1 MKIAPGNAA
10 LRHLL
15 IMFHSAN
22 FLAALQQKPLQIIAF
37 GKVECNRMIRAA
49 AQMLND
55 LRIDIC
61 VQRGTGDDLL
71 KQLCRDPARAGKGH

>member
-1 MKIAPGNAA
+1 
-10 LRHLL
+10 
-15 IMFHSAN
+15 MFHSAN
-22 FLAALQQKPLQIIAF
+22 FLAASQQKPLQIIAF
-37 GKVECNRMIRAA
+37 GKVERNRVIRAA

-71 KQLCRDPARAGKGH
+71 KQFCRDAARAGKGH